1 MNGILDKSKEKK
13 VKVPTCLEKKT
24 KHFHKKMIQNSQA
37 QGIFFQYIKFGIL
50 CI

>member
-24 KHFHKKMIQNSQA
+24 KLFHKKMIQNCQA
-37 QGIFFQYIKFGIL
+37 QGISLLILLQFFSNI
-50 CI
+50 